1 MIDTARFMEP
11 AVVGELQLLSFNYAS
26 GVDRRD
32 CDLLLSSF
40 HPDATLTV
48 PRSSE
53 GAGKPSVTLRG
64 HAEIGRITE
73 VIAIYAQTFHFIG
86 QSSFAPTDVGVSGE
100 IYCIAHHRWRDEV
113 ELDHVMYIRYNDV
126 YRLGL
131 DDHWRIATRAL
142 QVDWTETKVVDVPG
156 KTAR

>member
-1 MIDTARFMEP
+1 MTDVARFIDP
-11 AVVGELQLLSFNYAS
+11 AMIGELQLLTINYAS

-32 CDLLLSSF
+32 RNQLLSSF

-48 PRSSE
+48 PRATE
-53 GAGKPSVTLRG
+53 VAGKPPVTLRG
-64 HAEIGRITE
+64 HVEIGRITE
-73 VIAIYAQTFHFIG
+73 RIAIYAQTFHFIG
-86 QSSFAPTDVGVSGE
+86 QSSYAPTDVGASGE
-100 IYCIAHHRWRDEV
+100 IYCIAHHRWRDKV
-113 ELDHVMYIRYNDV
+113 ELDHVMYIRYHDM
-126 YRLGL
+126 YRLGT

>member
-1 MIDTARFMEP
+1 MTDVARFIDP
-11 AVVGELQLLSFNYAS
+11 AMIGELQLLTINYAS

-32 CDLLLSSF
+32 RNQLLSSF

-53 GAGKPSVTLRG
+53 GAGKPPVTLRG
-64 HAEIGRITE
+64 LDEIGRITE
-73 VIAIYAQTFHFIG
+73 LIAIYPQTFHFIG
-86 QSSFAPTDVGVSGE
+86 QCSFAPTDVGASGE

-113 ELDHVMYIRYNDV
+113 ELDHVMYIRYRDV
-126 YRLGL
+126 YRLGT

-142 QVDWTETKVVDVPG
+142 QVDWTETRVVDVPG

>member
-1 MIDTARFMEP
+1 MTDATRFIDP
-11 AVVGELQLLSFNYAS
+11 AIVGELQLLSFNYAS

-32 CDLLLSSF
+32 SDQLLSTF

-48 PRSSE
+48 PGSSE
-53 GAGKPSVTLRG
+53 GAGKPPVTLRG
-64 HAEIGRITE
+64 HVEIGRITE
-73 VIAIYAQTFHFIG
+73 RIAVYPQTFHFIG
-86 QSSFAPTDVGVSGE
+86 QSSFAPTDVGASGE
-100 IYCIAHHRWRDEV
+100 IYCIAHHRWRDEA
-113 ELDHVMYIRYNDV
+113 ELDHVMYIRYDDV
-126 YRLGL
+126 YRLGA